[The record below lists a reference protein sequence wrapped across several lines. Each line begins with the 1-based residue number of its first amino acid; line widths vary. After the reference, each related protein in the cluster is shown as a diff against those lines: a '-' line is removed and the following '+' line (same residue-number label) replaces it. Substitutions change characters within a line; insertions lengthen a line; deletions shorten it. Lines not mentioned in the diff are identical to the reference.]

1 MVTVKSYFISQNGNG
16 KTSVY
21 LDLVGDI
28 EMLIGKTGRYYADVK
43 KCSIPVRADEATAKL
58 MIGRQISGSIV
69 KKECAAFEFTI
80 PATGEVITRT
90 YKYDC
95 EP

>member
-1 MVTVKSYFISQNGNG
+1 MVTIKSFYVSKNGEG
-16 KTSVY
+16 KPSVY
-21 LDLVGDI
+21 FDLIGDI
-28 EMLIGKTGRYYADVK
+28 EMLVGKSGRYYADVK
-43 KCSIPVRADEATAKL
+43 RCSIPTRADEATAKL

-90 YKYDC
+90 YKYDY